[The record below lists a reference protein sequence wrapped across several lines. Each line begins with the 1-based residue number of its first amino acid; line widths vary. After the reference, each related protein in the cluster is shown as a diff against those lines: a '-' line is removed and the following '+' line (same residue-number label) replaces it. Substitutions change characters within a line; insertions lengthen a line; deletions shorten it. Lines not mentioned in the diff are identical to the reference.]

1 MVLVIVTEARSELI
15 IEAGCVEVDVCSKC
29 CSNGGVGVCVGILA
43 ASTGSA

>member
-29 CSNGGVGVCVGILA
+29 CNGGVGVCVGILA